1 MTDNLW
7 YAGYGSNLSRDRFA
21 CYVQGG
27 APIGA
32 HHRYVG
38 CRDKTLPR
46 STTRLELAGRL
57 TFRGESTIWG
67 GGLAFLDPDVDGV
80 VVARG
85 YLITIEQLEDVEAQ
99 EPRYDRVTEV
109 GERDGVR
116 VVALTSTQVHPT
128 APPSAAYLRTILT
141 GLTDG
146 LLDVDAAIGYVLA
159 APGVDLL
166 WDEESVRALVE
177 QPTTGRG

>member
-1 MTDNLW
+1 M
-7 YAGYGSNLSRDRFA
+7 
-21 CYVQGG
+21 
-27 APIGA
+27 
-32 HHRYVG
+32 
-38 CRDKTLPR
+38 
-46 STTRLELAGRL
+46 
-57 TFRGESTIWG
+57 
-67 GGLAFLDPDVDGV
+67 

-85 YLITIEQLEDVEAQ
+85 YLITIDQLEDVEAQ

-146 LLDVDAAIGYVLA
+146 LLDVDAAIAYVLA